1 MHAKIL
7 IKRKFKTGKQKE
19 ILALLRELRSG
30 ALNQHGYIS
39 GETLTSNDDPQT
51 MLVIGTWQDL
61 ESWYNWKENHTRKTL
76 EKMLEIYQEAPTEYQ
91 EFTLGAFIDE

>member
-1 MHAKIL
+1 
-7 IKRKFKTGKQKE
+7 
-19 ILALLRELRSG
+19 
-30 ALNQHGYIS
+30 
-39 GETLTSNDDPQT
+39 